1 MSGRH
6 DRIGNECDSV
16 DHRGQYVQIKRDRLS
31 GHGCGRKLDL
41 AARAGIVDSRYLCAR
56 KHYFPS
62 DVAFDYIAFVA
73 VIFAYGNARGQ
84 IVDGQILRERIIRIV
99 VVYGYRAVDH
109 GKARSISGHG
119 MEVPAYFH
127 TGHVDRNVY
136 PGIVGKHR
144 RQPYPA
150 AHCQIVPGNI
160 SQRVVTSE
168 SVHAVCRVGIR
179 PISVGVRRISAVY
192 RGGFDVPHF
201 RQRRAYSSVE
211 SSGNVIA
218 AASSQPERR
227 QLRRNVVSVGIR
239 RFVRRSIRLQREVH
253 DYRVQR
259 VAPRYRV
266 ARVGILL
273 VAEFDGV
280 TVIGVPESDRER
292 YRIIV
297 RIVALPDINIDVLS
311 SVSHLL
317 GVESRHYV
325 TFGRDRRVGYDD
337 IGFRKVRK
345 RQHDIVEQRHKEVV
359 RRVSFNER
367 TALIVNAY
375 HSDVV
380 CARGRIA
387 DDIYPAVGHVY
398 GYRIIGIVYGEGYA
412 RSRNRRVRRSDI
424 HFVNALRFD
433 FDVESQ
439 FGSDAVS
446 YIRQRDDRVVP
457 RRRVAGR
464 PGSVFLPCHGIT
476 SHGIVAESY
485 LYAVGY
491 DESVIGIDVIA
502 VLRYLEYA
510 VFAVSPDGV
519 FHHNAVAV
527 RRGGR
532 EVFGS
537 QLVAVCRKAHRI
549 HIGGTQ
555 LDQQF
560 NFHGLVARAYHGGNS
575 QITRGAVCLSYD
587 AVERDSVGI

>member
-62 DVAFDYIAFVA
+62 DVAFDDVALVA

-99 VVYGYRAVDH
+99 VVYGYRAADH

-160 SQRVVTSE
+160 RYRVVTSE
-168 SVHAVCRVGIR
+168 SVHTVRRVGLR

-192 RGGFDVPHF
+192 SGGFDVPDF

-239 RFVRRSIRLQREVH
+239 GFVRRSIRLQREVH

-439 FGSDAVS
+439 FASDAVS

-476 SHGIVAESY
+476 SHGSVAESY

-502 VLRYLEYA
+502 VLRYLEYT
-510 VFAVSPDGV
+510 VVVVRPDGV

-532 EVFGS
+532 EVFRV
-537 QLVAVCRKAHRI
+537 QFVAVCRKAHRV
-549 HIGGTQ
+549 HIGG
-555 LDQQF
+555 
-560 NFHGLVARAYHGGNS
+560 A
-575 QITRGAVCLSYD
+575 
-587 AVERDSVGI
+587 